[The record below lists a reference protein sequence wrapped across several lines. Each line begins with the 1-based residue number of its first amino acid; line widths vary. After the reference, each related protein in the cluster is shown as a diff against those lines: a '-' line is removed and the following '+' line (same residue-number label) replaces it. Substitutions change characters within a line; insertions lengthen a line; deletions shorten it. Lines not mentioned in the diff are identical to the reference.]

1 MKKVKNSAFLNL
13 DSIPLTWSLKLL
25 VITTILKCHI
35 PAFDKIKLDGFC
47 KLGLLKFL
55 KGKAFERFAANIAL
69 VSRDD
74 QETAVNRH
82 VVLYYI

>member
-1 MKKVKNSAFLNL
+1 M
-13 DSIPLTWSLKLL
+13 
-25 VITTILKCHI
+25 VIEIISHTTILKCHI
-35 PAFDKIKLDGFC
+35 TAFDKIILDVFC

-55 KGKAFERFAANIAL
+55 KGKAFERFAVNIAL

-82 VVLYYI
+82 VVLYYTQQENLK